1 MRAGERGESL
11 VEVVVAAAL
20 AAVTLSA
27 VLTAIAAA
35 AHRFGPDPVA
45 QALQQYVAREM
56 RIAVDLLKY
65 QGTNVP
71 PAAIETTVPLAG
83 RSPLPVHVTLS
94 VVHGTSGTQLHIS
107 AQSDEDAREITT
119 LQTSVA
125 EPAPLPSST
134 VAAGSPAPAPVGAQ

>member
-27 VLTAIAAA
+27 VLAAIVAA

-45 QALQQYVAREM
+45 EALQHYVAREM

-65 QGTNVP
+65 QGTTVP
-71 PAAIETTVPLAG
+71 PAVVATTIPLAG
-83 RSPLPVHVTLS
+83 GSPLPVHVTLS
-94 VVHGTSGTQLHIS
+94 VVTQPAGVDVTVS
-107 AQSDEDAREITT
+107 AQADTGARESTS
-119 LQTSVA
+119 LQTSIAQPV
-125 EPAPLPSST
+125 PLPLST
-134 VAAGSPAPAPVGAQ
+134 VTTGTLAPAPVGAH